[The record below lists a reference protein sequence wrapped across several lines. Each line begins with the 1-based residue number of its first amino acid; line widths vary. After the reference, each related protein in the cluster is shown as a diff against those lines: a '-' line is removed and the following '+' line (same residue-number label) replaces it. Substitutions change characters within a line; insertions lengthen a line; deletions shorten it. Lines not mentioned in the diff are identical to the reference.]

1 LCLRYFV
8 ATEDPGAESATRE
21 SIPCAQLDSDSSL
34 QWIGTPIIDVPGGAK
49 QAGRLPYTLHLIV
62 FVDAHGNVRCR
73 RVDKDGQADQDF
85 LKKAKDASRQWRTTE
100 PKLNGKPV
108 NANFP
113 SEQSRH
119 A

>member
-1 LCLRYFV
+1 
-8 ATEDPGAESATRE
+8 
-21 SIPCAQLDSDSSL
+21 
-34 QWIGTPIIDVPGGAK
+34 
-49 QAGRLPYTLHLIV
+49 
-62 FVDAHGNVRCR
+62 
-73 RVDKDGQADQDF
+73 VDKDGQADQDF